1 MRILLL
7 LVFFLG
13 KMTFGFSQNT
23 ASKSPITAIYK
34 ITAEEAEIF
43 FKFPETEMED
53 KYFHTFV
60 DTFSTNRYLKKETL
74 NGHFLFVK
82 ATNDELD
89 VLLESFLT
97 ISAVPLNNR
106 RDLAIQVVDSLGK
119 LIEDAEVFFGKKKL
133 KYDKSTQAFRKKKVN
148 KGGFLKVKANGETVF
163 YQVNDR
169 VKISVFKKRYY
180 RFRST
185 KIGWVVTTPLRWGGK
200 VWYFFKRGIQDS
212 WWNWNIFRRR
222 KKDKSH
228 RGYIVLNQPKYQPGD
243 TVKVKAYLTN
253 HKGKP
258 LTRDL
263 QLKFYQQYN
272 RPISTI
278 SISPNSKGNYVYE
291 FVLGDSLKLDQ
302 SYGLD
307 FFYKK
312 KKKTKRV
319 MSHYF
324 YYEDYQLDEVDYTFK
339 TTKKEYGSDEKTILL
354 AEGKDKNGWTI
365 PDGQIELIA
374 TVGYISQYYEQEVIV
389 PDTLWKLTQALDTR
403 GETQLIFPA
412 ENLPAA
418 KFRINIQ
425 AKFSNSNGELT
436 SETVTINYDAKKKS
450 KDEIKVTLEDEFIV
464 AKYFVDGKEQT
475 TQANL
480 LMETM
485 DINLETER
493 KVQLPFKER
502 INPFIEDYDFETEN
516 AYGYFSTEDRE
527 YQPDIS
533 AFGKQTK
540 DSIFVTFLNPLR
552 LPITF
557 QLRSKNNL
565 ITKNQTDEKT
575 FQLDLK
581 SKNHQT
587 VFLYYQYIWGGR
599 SFEKKVPIHFYK
611 NLLSID
617 VEQPVTVEPGQNVQ
631 FKVSVKTAKDK
642 PAKNVNLAA
651 GAINSQFNNLK
662 NLKEPQ
668 VSFKSSKSPFEFD
681 TFELEQQNGVRS
693 NKKITTRWYDEL
705 QLDTSLYYQ
714 VLFPKQGVHMESFA
728 ISSSDTFYQDVAQ
741 FAPYLVKDGKM
752 EPIYLIYCNRKL
764 VYYYGVDNSP
774 AYSFIGLEG
783 PNQITIRTREFVY
796 TIENVMLK
804 KGEKVELSIDVDN
817 YWKSDFKKYISR
829 KSATT
834 ELTLAEKDLLNRK
847 IFIFKHSYPNKNVY
861 IWQDSSNI
869 QFFNRAYRV
878 NNYYKLGPFYSNN
891 KLRFLVQD
899 EWNNTFKF
907 EPGFNYQIQK
917 NRERL
922 YENKLFNFKNKIIL
936 PHSTPRKQ
944 VGQLVFSP
952 NKIQPKTSFYDRLSN
967 TFLKN
972 SSRKRDSNTG
982 HFIFNYYSGNK
993 KDSTIYVIALIENDS
1008 TINVYRPNIR
1018 QFKYLPPKDYTMIL
1032 FTPQGSFLK
1041 KEITIRANETLFQD
1055 WNNNA
1060 FTVDTPRVLFKEIML
1075 KHSEKKEIR
1084 EETIIFLSE
1093 NQKHIY
1099 DLPSANS
1106 LINISGKITDKD
1118 TGEEM
1123 IGANIILSKN
1133 GDFYTGETT
1142 DIDGNYSFNVTE
1154 GIYDMQVSYT
1164 GYAPQKITGIVATNH
1179 VIIVDVA
1186 IDAGEDLLDEVVVVG
1201 YKVPLIQQD
1210 MTTYGSIVTSEQI
1223 RNMPTRNVT
1232 ALRSKVAG
1240 VTIKGSRSNTTDYYI
1255 DGIRI
1260 SGNLPPQSQQLE
1272 DVTLRS
1278 QFSDYAYFQPNLI
1291 TDKNGE
1297 AYFNVTFPDNIT
1309 AWKTYVV
1316 GMDDKLRAGTKI
1328 SEIRAFKKLTAQLAL
1343 PRFLIEGDETNIIGK
1358 SINYTLDSFQVTTA
1372 FKIGDDILKTNQ
1384 AKLKDA
1390 LIEKAKINAPENL
1403 DSLTLSYSLST
1414 ENYGDGE
1421 ERSIPIFQKGVK
1433 ETSGVFKVLDEA
1445 KSFGMSVSP
1454 RMGKMTIRIEDN
1466 VLNALL
1472 EDIKYLR
1479 NYPYRCNEQTA
1490 SRLIALL
1497 LEKDIKQFLGEKF
1510 DGEKEIIKAIRRLK
1524 KTQNENGS
1532 WGWWKNG
1539 KQNIWM
1545 TTYVLNA
1552 LEKAKQANY
1561 KTEALNKGLVFLT
1574 NRLEEMTGRDL
1585 ISTLTLFSDVKQ
1597 NVDYEKYLMQLDST
1611 QRTLFDQFSLI
1622 KIRQAQG
1629 LPYSI
1634 DSIMRHKKEDLFA
1647 GWHFGKDNSLWYNHS
1662 TNITLM
1668 AYDIFKNMPLE
1679 MSGIQRDE
1687 ALKNIRQ
1694 YFFSRRKSKYGWRN
1708 TINTA
1713 KILATIL
1720 PDILNDET
1728 GLEKNEVRLEGAL
1741 NMTVS
1746 KFPFEIVISPTEEKS
1761 LSVIK
1766 TGNTPIFFTA
1776 FQEFWNPA
1784 PIKKENIF
1792 SIETHFTQNGEKINE
1807 LKAAVAADLVV
1818 NVEVKNAAQYVM
1830 IEIPIPAG
1838 CSYRTKPNNYW
1849 NQESHREYFKDRV
1862 AIFCEDL
1869 PEGKYTFTIPLEPR
1883 FSGTYTLNPTKAEQ
1897 MYFPIFY
1904 GRNEM
1909 GKVGIE

>member
-7 LVFFLG
+7 IIFFFG
-13 KMTFGFSQNT
+13 KMGFGVSQNT
-23 ASKSPITAIYK
+23 AAKSPITAIYK
-34 ITAEEAEIF
+34 ISDDEAEALF
-43 FKFPETEMED
+43 QSPHLEMED
-53 KYFHTFV
+53 KYFHTLV
-60 DTFSTNRYLKKETL
+60 DTFSTIRSFKNETL
-74 NGHFLFVK
+74 NGHYLFVK
-82 ATNDELD
+82 AVNDELE

-97 ISAVPLNNR
+97 ISAVPLSNR
-106 RDLAIQVVDSLGK
+106 RDLTIQVIDSLGK
-119 LIEDAEVFFGKKKL
+119 VIENAEVFFGKKKL
-133 KYDKSTQAFRKKKVN
+133 KYDKSIQAFRKKKTN

-169 VKISVFKKRYY
+169 DKISVFKKRYY

-185 KIGWVVTTPLRWGGK
+185 KIGWLMTTPLRWGGK
-200 VWYFFKRGIQDS
+200 VWYFFKNGIQGG
-212 WWNWNIFRRR
+212 WWNWSIFRRR

-263 QLKFYQQYN
+263 QLKFYQSYN
-272 RPISTI
+272 RPFSTV

-291 FVLGDSLKLDQ
+291 FVLGDSLTLDQ
-302 SYGLD
+302 RYGLD

-312 KKKTKRV
+312 NKKTKRV

-324 YYEDYQLDEVDYTFK
+324 YYEDYQLDEVEYTFK
-339 TTKKEYGSDEKTILL
+339 ATKEEYGSDEKIILL

-374 TVGYISQYYEQEVIV
+374 TIGYISQYYEQEVIV

-450 KDEIKVTLEDEFIV
+450 NKEIKVTLEDEFIV
-464 AKYFVDGKEQT
+464 ATYFVDGKEQT
-475 TQANL
+475 AEGNL
-480 LMETM
+480 L
-485 DINLETER
+485 LEGDENNIESEH
-493 KVQLPFKER
+493 KIKLPFKER
-502 INPFIEDYDFETEN
+502 VNPFVMDYDFEIGDTYEYISLEDDEN
-516 AYGYFSTEDRE
+516 K
-527 YQPDIS
+527 PNLS
-533 AFGKQTK
+533 AFGSQTK
-540 DSIFVTFLNPLR
+540 DSIFVTFLNPRR
-552 LPITF
+552 LPISF
-557 QLRSKNNL
+557 QLRTKNHL
-565 ITKNQTDEKT
+565 ITKGQTDEKI

-581 SKNHQT
+581 SKNHQS
-587 VFLYYQYIWGGR
+587 VFLYYQYVWASQ
-599 SFEKKVPIHFYK
+599 SFEQKVPIHFYK
-611 NLLSID
+611 KLLSID
-617 VEQPVTVEPGQNVQ
+617 VEQPETVEPGQNIQ

-642 PAKNVNLAA
+642 PAKNVNLSA
-651 GAINSQFNNLK
+651 GAINSQFDNLK
-662 NLKEPQ
+662 NIKEPQ
-668 VSFKSSKSPFEFD
+668 VKYKPSKSPFEFD
-681 TFELEQQNGVRS
+681 TFKLEQKNGVRK
-693 NKKITTRWYDEL
+693 NKKITARWYDEL

-714 VLFPKQGVHMESFA
+714 ILFPKQGVHMESFA
-728 ISSSDTFYQDVAQ
+728 VNSKDTFYQDVAQ

-764 VYYYGVDNSP
+764 VYYHGVDNSP
-774 AYSFIGLEG
+774 TYSFIGLEG
-783 PNQITIRTREFVY
+783 PNQIMIRTRDFIY
-796 TIENVMLK
+796 TIGNVMLK
-804 KGEKVELSIDVDN
+804 NGEKVELSIDVDN
-817 YWKSDFKKYISR
+817 YWKSDFSKFISR
-829 KSATT
+829 KSAPK
-834 ELTLAEKDLLNRK
+834 ELTLAEKELLNRK
-847 IFIFKHSYPNKNVY
+847 IFILRSFYPKGKVFV
-861 IWQDSSNI
+861 WQDETN
-869 QFFNRAYRV
+869 V
-878 NNYYKLGPFYSNN
+878 NSFYGGSQIKNYKLGPFYSNN
-891 KLRFLVQD
+891 QLRLLVQD
-899 EWNNTFKF
+899 DWSNTFKF
-907 EPGFNYQIQK
+907 EPGFSYEIEK

-922 YENKLFNFKNKIIL
+922 YESKLFYFKNKMIL
-936 PHSTPRKQ
+936 PTSIPRKP
-944 VGQLVFSP
+944 VGEIVFSP
-952 NKIQPKTSFYDRLSN
+952 NNIQAKTSFYNRLARTFFRSYNQKQTSN
-967 TFLKN
+967 N
-972 SSRKRDSNTG
+972 G
-982 HFIFNYYSGNK
+982 HFIFNYYSGYK
-993 KDSTIYVIALIENDS
+993 KDSSIYAIALIENDS
-1008 TINVYRPNIR
+1008 TFSIYQPSIR
-1018 QFKYLPPKDYTMIL
+1018 TFRNLPPQNYTIVL
-1032 FTPQGSFLK
+1032 FTPQGNYLK
-1041 KEITIRANETLFQD
+1041 KEITIRANETLYQD

-1060 FTVDTPRVLFKEIML
+1060 FTVDTSRAFFKEIFL
-1075 KHSEKKEIR
+1075 RHSAKKEIK
-1084 EETIIFLSE
+1084 EEAIIYLSE

-1099 DLPSANS
+1099 DLPSVNH

-1133 GDFYTGETT
+1133 GNFYTGETT
-1142 DIDGNYSFNVTE
+1142 DIDGNYSINITE
-1154 GIYDMQVSYT
+1154 GVYDMQVSYT
-1164 GYAPQKITGIVATNH
+1164 GYAPQKITDIVATNQ
-1179 VIIVDVA
+1179 VVIVDVA
-1186 IDAGEDLLDEVVVVG
+1186 LDAGVDLLNEVVVVG

-1210 MTTYGSIVTSEQI
+1210 MTTSGSIVTSEQI

-1232 ALRSKVAG
+1232 ALRSTVAG
-1240 VTIKGSRSNTTDYYI
+1240 ITIKGSRSNATDYYI
-1255 DGIRI
+1255 DGIQVR
-1260 SGNLPPQSQQLE
+1260 GNLLPESE
-1272 DVTLRS
+1272 NNIIDIRS
-1278 QFSDYAYFQPNLI
+1278 DFSDYAYFQPNLI

-1316 GMDDKLRAGTKI
+1316 GMDNKLRAGTNT
-1328 SEIRAFKKLTAQLAL
+1328 SEVRAFKKLTAQLAL
-1343 PRFLIEGDETNIIGK
+1343 PRFLIEGDETNVIGK
-1358 SINYTLDSFQVTTA
+1358 SINYTLDSFQVTTN
-1372 FKIGDDILKTNQ
+1372 FKIGNDILKTNQ

-1390 LIEKAKINAPENL
+1390 LIEKAEITTPQNL
-1403 DSLTLSYSLST
+1403 DSITLSYLLST

-1433 ETSGVFKVLDEA
+1433 ETSGEFQVLDEP
-1445 KSFGMSVSP
+1445 KSFAMSVSP

-1472 EDIKYLR
+1472 EDVKYLR
-1479 NYPYRCNEQTA
+1479 NYPYGCNEQTA

-1497 LEKDIKQFLGEKF
+1497 LEKDIKKHLGEKF

-1524 KTQNENGS
+1524 KTQNEDGS
-1532 WGWWKNG
+1532 WGWWQNG

-1634 DSIMRHKKEDLFA
+1634 DSIMQHKKEDLFA
-1647 GWHFGKDNSLWYNHS
+1647 GWHFGEDNFRWYNNS
-1662 TNITLM
+1662 TKITLL
-1668 AYDIFKNMPLE
+1668 AYDIFKNMPSE
-1679 MSGIQRDE
+1679 MSGVQKEE

-1720 PDILNDET
+1720 PDILNGET
-1728 GLEKNEVRLEGAL
+1728 GLEKNKVQLIGAL
-1741 NMTVS
+1741 NMTVD
-1746 KFPFEIVISPTEEKS
+1746 KFPFETVIFPTEEKP
-1761 LSVIK
+1761 LNVMK

-1776 FQEFWNPA
+1776 FQEFWNPE
-1784 PIKKENIF
+1784 PTKKDNIF
-1792 SIETHFTQNGEKINE
+1792 SIETHLTQDGKKVNE
-1807 LKAAVAADLVV
+1807 LEAAVAADLVV
-1818 NVEVKNAAQYVM
+1818 MVEVKYEAQYVM

-1838 CSYRTKPNNYW
+1838 CSYRAKPMNYR
-1849 NQESHREYFKDRV
+1849 NRESHREYFKDRV

-1869 PEGKYTFTIPLEPR
+1869 PVGKYTFTIPLEPR
-1883 FSGTYTLNPTKAEQ
+1883 FSGKYTLNPTKAEQ

-1909 GKVGIE
+1909 GKVNIE